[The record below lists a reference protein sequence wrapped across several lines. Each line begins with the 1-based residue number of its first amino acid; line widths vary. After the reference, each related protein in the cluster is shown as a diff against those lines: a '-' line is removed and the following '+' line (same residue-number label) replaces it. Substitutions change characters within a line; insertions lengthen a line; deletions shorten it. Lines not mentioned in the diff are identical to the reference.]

1 MVQEIN
7 ANNIEGIIN
16 DNPITCIKFSAE
28 WCPTCK
34 SVADKY
40 KALSEEVDAEVI
52 CCAANVDYE
61 PELTDHFNIRSI
73 PTIIIF
79 VKGQETERCIGS
91 DCVDKTREFI
101 KTVNL

>member
-7 ANNIEGIIN
+7 TNNIEGIIN

-34 SVADKY
+34 PVADKY
-40 KALSEEVDAEVI
+40 EALSDEVDAEVI
-52 CCAANVDYE
+52 CCATNVDEE
-61 PELTDHFNIRSI
+61 PELTEQFNIRSI

-79 VKGQETERCIGS
+79 VKGQETERYTGS
-91 DCVDKTREFI
+91 DCVEKAHEFI